1 MENETEY
8 RKGHLEDLKVDM
20 DDDYRSWQEAEQGM
34 KDAKIWRDKMSL
46 NYAKSTVEYYNF
58 FNQK

>member
-1 MENETEY
+1 MENETEF
-8 RKGHLEDLKVDM
+8 RKGHLEDLKADM
-20 DDDYRSWQEAEQGM
+20 DDDCRSWQEAEQGI

-46 NYAKSTVEYYNF
+46 NYAKSAVEYYNF